1 MFKYL
6 SAQPIGREIAW
17 DYVRN
22 NFNDIENEYGLDD
35 PRLGHLLIDIASSFE
50 NEFMFY
56 EVRKFLF

>member
-1 MFKYL
+1 M

-56 EVRKFLF
+56 EVQKF